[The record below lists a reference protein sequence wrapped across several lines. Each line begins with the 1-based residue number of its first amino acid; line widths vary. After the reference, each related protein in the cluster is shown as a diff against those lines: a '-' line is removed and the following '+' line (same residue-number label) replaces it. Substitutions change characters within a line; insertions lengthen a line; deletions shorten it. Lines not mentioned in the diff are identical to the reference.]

1 MKYFFVLL
9 FFLSACARV
18 EVEKKVD
25 QEAAMQPARSMHGG
39 VASKGFAAIFRSSKL
54 TQEQKEK
61 FMDLHKRMVKDT
73 FSIQDEISRL
83 KGVLFETVTEVPYDA
98 AKVNVLKKKLIQLN
112 NAKMDKMLDALEDVK
127 RIVGYMTHEERQQFV
142 RDMLEFHETKWNK

>member
-1 MKYFFVLL
+1 L
-9 FFLSACARV
+9 
-18 EVEKKVD
+18 
-25 QEAAMQPARSMHGG
+25 
-39 VASKGFAAIFRSSKL
+39 ASTLIN
-54 TQEQKEK
+54 
-61 FMDLHKRMVKDT
+61 
-73 FSIQDEISRL
+73 SIA
-83 KGVLFETVTEVPYDA
+83 YDA